1 MTAVLPIGYVTIL
14 EAGAEVLLP
23 AMYAGVPDSPS

>member
-14 EAGAEVLLP
+14 EAAEMLQP
-23 AMYAGVPDSPS
+23 AMYDARVEL